1 MKKIQIIII
10 ITCFIVCLTLCSHI
24 GTTYTRSATVI
35 DVIEDLIVAKDSTGN
50 IWKFKGTNF
59 IIGDQI
65 KLIMDN
71 QLTDE
76 NVKDDIVKDAKK
88 FTIFINN

>member
-1 MKKIQIIII
+1 MKKIIQIIII

-71 QLTDE
+71 QLTDGSIT
-76 NVKDDIVKDAKK
+76 DDIVRDA
-88 FTIFINN
+88 TVFINN